1 MLQLHE
7 CIAARMAIATTP
19 PVNAYTTLW
28 LLQSQKSY
36 VKFGVKACNDA
47 LLALSAQM
55 DSSIFTY
62 EVVIGGYNNTQS
74 DIRPGYSQTPPSI
87 SASTPGILSCNE
99 TRYFWV
105 SYEGGLIEV
114 GRGLELGQRRF
125 LHWKYEN
132 PHAVTAIGFSG
143 WDVEDE
149 WEFSHTEG
157 TMMPHI

>member
-1 MLQLHE
+1 
-7 CIAARMAIATTP
+7 MAIATTP
-19 PVNAYTTLW
+19 ATFSYNTLW

-47 LLALSAQM
+47 FLALSAQM
-55 DSSIFTY
+55 DHSNFTY

-74 DIRPGYSQTPPSI
+74 DIRPGYYQAPSI
-87 SASTPGILSCNE
+87 SASTPGILSCTE
-99 TRYFWV
+99 TRHFWV

-114 GRGLELGQRRF
+114 GYGLELGQRRF

-132 PHAVTAIGFSG
+132 PHTVTAIGFSG
-143 WDVEDE
+143 LDVEDE

-157 TMMPHI
+157 TMVTNIRR

>member
-1 MLQLHE
+1 
-7 CIAARMAIATTP
+7 MAIATTP
-19 PVNAYTTLW
+19 AYFSYNTLW

-36 VKFGVKACNDA
+36 VMFGVKACNDA
-47 LLALSAQM
+47 LVALCAQM
-55 DSSIFTY
+55 DTSNFTY

-74 DIRPGYSQTPPSI
+74 DIRPGYYQPPSI
-87 SASTPGILSCNE
+87 SASTPGILSCTE

-114 GRGLELGQRRF
+114 GQGLDLGQRRF
-125 LHWKYEN
+125 LHWKYEI
-132 PHAVTAIGFSG
+132 PHTVTAIGFSG

-157 TMMPHI
+157 ALMPNIER